1 LKATKIAKYGSLYF
15 TLGIVIVLTV
25 LFFTYTPFQDSMKEL
40 WDALMSGNQQ
50 EISSVI
56 KSFGAWGIAAIILI
70 IILQMFLVVIPSWLP
85 MIAAAL
91 VYGTFS
97 SILISSTGV
106 FLASTIG
113 YSLGLGLSENAL
125 HKFISDKT
133 FDKLNYW
140 VSHYGFWSIVLFR
153 VSPFLSN
160 DAISVLA
167 GGLKMNYL
175 KFISATMIG
184 IVPLA
189 TAIAFFASDIQTLK
203 TGLYWIGGAGI
214 VFYAIFVFIDHRK
227 RKG

>member
-1 LKATKIAKYGSLYF
+1 LKAAKIAKYSSLYF
-15 TLGIVIVLTV
+15 TLALIISLVILY
-25 LFFTYTPFQDSMKEL
+25 FTYPAFQDAINEL
-40 WDALMSGNQQ
+40 WKVLKSGDQDK
-50 EISSVI
+50 ISSTI
-56 KSFGAWGIAAIILI
+56 QGFGAWGVVAIILI
-70 IILQMFLVVIPSWLP
+70 IILQMFLVVFPSWLP

-113 YSLGLGLSENAL
+113 YSLGLGVSENAL

-140 VSHYGFWSIVLFR
+140 VSHYGFWSIFLFR

-167 GGLKMNYL
+167 GGLKMNYI
-175 KFISATMIG
+175 KFITATMIG

-189 TAIAFFASDIQTLK
+189 TAIAFFASDIETLK

-214 VFYAIFVFIDHRK
+214 LFYGIFVFIDHRK

>member
-1 LKATKIAKYGSLYF
+1 MKAAKIAKYSSLYF
-15 TLGIVIVLTV
+15 TLALIISLVILY
-25 LFFTYTPFQDSMKEL
+25 FTYPAFQDAINEL
-40 WDALMSGNQQ
+40 WKVLKSGDQDK
-50 EISSVI
+50 ISSTI
-56 KSFGAWGIAAIILI
+56 QGFGAWGVVAIILI
-70 IILQMFLVVIPSWLP
+70 IILQMFLVVFPSWLP

-113 YSLGLGLSENAL
+113 YSLGLGVSENAL

-140 VSHYGFWSIVLFR
+140 VSHYGFWSIFLFR

-167 GGLKMNYL
+167 GGLKMNYI
-175 KFISATMIG
+175 KFITATMIG

-189 TAIAFFASDIQTLK
+189 TAIAFFASDIETLK
-203 TGLYWIGGAGI
+203 TGLIKEKDYDKI
-214 VFYAIFVFIDHRK
+214 VNPQKMITPD
-227 RKG
+227 

>member
-1 LKATKIAKYGSLYF
+1 MKATKIAKYSSLYF
-15 TLGIVIVLTV
+15 TLALIISLVILY
-25 LFFTYTPFQDSMKEL
+25 FTYPAFQDAINEL
-40 WDALMSGNQQ
+40 WKVLKSGDQDK
-50 EISSVI
+50 ISSTI
-56 KSFGAWGIAAIILI
+56 QGFGAWGVVAIILI
-70 IILQMFLVVIPSWLP
+70 IILQMFLVVFPSWLP

-113 YSLGLGLSENAL
+113 YSLGLGVSENAL

-167 GGLKMNYL
+167 GGLKMNYI
-175 KFISATMIG
+175 KFITATMIG

-189 TAIAFFASDIQTLK
+189 TAIAFFASDIETLK

-214 VFYAIFVFIDHRK
+214 LFYGIFVFIDHRK